1 MLPMPHLYVNRSDYV
16 CCYYNQPDGVQNS
29 SFSGIKEKEAKPGG
43 NGLTG
48 IKLFVVSKGKQRFL
62 EAHRLKQWWSD
73 ELELQMALNNSML
86 ISRQLNSLHTI
97 QDPKQPQGY
106 SL

>member
-29 SFSGIKEKEAKPGG
+29 SFSRIKEKEAKPGG

-48 IKLFVVSKGKQRFL
+48 IKLSVVSKGKQRFL